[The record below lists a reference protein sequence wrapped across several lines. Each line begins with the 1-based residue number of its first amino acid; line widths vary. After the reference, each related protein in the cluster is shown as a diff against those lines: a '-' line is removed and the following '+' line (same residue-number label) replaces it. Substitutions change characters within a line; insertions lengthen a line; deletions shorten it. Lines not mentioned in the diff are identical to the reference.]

1 MATLD
6 NNVSLVSKV
15 RSRLS
20 TQRMVQTRGRVTQ
33 MIGLVIESQG
43 PTASVG
49 EMCRVVSPGRPDGV
63 LAEVVGFRDQ
73 TALMMPLGDVGG
85 IEMGSTVTPR
95 RSSAMVPVGDA
106 MLGRV
111 FDGLGNPLDDAG
123 PVDYTDHMPLYAD
136 PINPL
141 RRRAI
146 DEPAWMGI
154 KAID

>member
-1 MATLD
+1 MATPD

-63 LAEVVGFRDQ
+63 
-73 TALMMPLGDVGG
+73 
-85 IEMGSTVTPR
+85 
-95 RSSAMVPVGDA
+95 
-106 MLGRV
+106 
-111 FDGLGNPLDDAG
+111 
-123 PVDYTDHMPLYAD
+123 
-136 PINPL
+136 
-141 RRRAI
+141 
-146 DEPAWMGI
+146 
-154 KAID
+154 